1 MPFSDVTAL
10 RRQEFARGAKDI
22 LPAMPGAAAWGVVTG
37 VAMVKSGLAVHWA
50 LAMSLTAY
58 AGSAQLAVLPLLADA
73 SPVWLIAITALI
85 TNLRS

>member
-1 MPFSDVTAL
+1 MGRDPNPKGLSETLAVRYREPMPLSDVTAL

-58 AGSAQLAVLPLLADA
+58 ALS
-73 SPVWLIAITALI
+73 LIHI
-85 TNLRS
+85 